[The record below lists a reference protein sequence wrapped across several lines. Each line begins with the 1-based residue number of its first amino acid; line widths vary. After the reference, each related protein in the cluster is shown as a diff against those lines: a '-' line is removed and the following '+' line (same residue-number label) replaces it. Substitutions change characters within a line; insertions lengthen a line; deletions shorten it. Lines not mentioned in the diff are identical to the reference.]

1 MKAKQG
7 RAEEVSCCLF
17 FHSWRFGIRD
27 RIKATLS
34 LPMETSDEGA
44 NERGGERAQR
54 TKGHRRGYCYGI
66 VEWTGERPV
75 DSCRISRCDKN
86 IP

>member
-1 MKAKQG
+1 MTAKQS
-7 RAEEVSCCLF
+7 RAEEVGCCLF
-17 FHSWRFGIRD
+17 CRSWRFGIRD
-27 RIKATLS
+27 IIKVTLS
-34 LPMETSDEGA
+34 LAMETSDEGA

-75 DSCRISRCDKN
+75 DSCIIWRCGRN